1 MAGNI
6 GDLQFNLTANTS
18 QLERDVAAA
27 LRRLES
33 KGFNLGAGINA
44 RAFTQPLG
52 RITGAA
58 NEFQKSLDASNA
70 RVIAFGASAGAIYN
84 VQRAFTALIGS
95 TIEVQKSLTDINVIL
110 NASSKTLGQFGD
122 QLFEIA
128 RNSGQAFS
136 TVATAAGELARQ
148 GLTIEQTLKR
158 TSDAL
163 ILARLS
169 GLDAASSVEALTA
182 SINSFN
188 QSALD
193 STQIVNKLAS
203 VDAAFAVSSSDL
215 AEALKRVGSSAQD
228 VGVSFDELLAIV
240 ASVNQTTARGGAVIG
255 NSLKTIFTRIQ
266 RTDVLDQLESLG
278 VAVRDLEGNTA
289 PAIQVLTGLASKF
302 DQLGS
307 AQKAQVAELVGGVFQ
322 INVLKAAL
330 GDLSREYSVFGNALK
345 VSTNASDEAIRR
357 NEELNK
363 TLSALLNRT
372 VANLTKVGSEIGGL
386 TFAPA
391 IEKVLNGLNTALEGF
406 NVKGDSIG
414 SKIGKGIFEGIGSFV
429 SGPGLALLIGVFLKI
444 FGNLAKFTGDA
455 ARTILGL
462 NKEAQA
468 QAQIQERINNILA
481 QNPQLVQNIL
491 NKQTTLLQVERDI
504 LTVIQAQSQAR
515 QQSAAVATNISR
527 GLISKGVTVQGGAI
541 TARTKS
547 QGFIPNFSANREIMG
562 AISGGYMP
570 GQVRS
575 MNIPNY
581 GRITYNTAEE
591 VKRFPGLSQPGI
603 MPPEGSEAGK
613 NYKQKFKNKYGID
626 PYASKGFVPN
636 FLSAAQIAAR
646 LRRNEMTQEEATR
659 LGYKSTKQK
668 QAERTTPS
676 GIPVSSLSPLL
687 ALRSTG
693 GKQGYTFKPKD
704 GPQVNVTFPVIPFD
718 QQSTGFKL
726 SDLRTNLDKVI
737 DKSISDF
744 ATSIYKSRELTPPID
759 LPSTIEQARK
769 QADGLSGSIEGTI
782 GGIFESAFRAAFGRS
797 VKATKGGA
805 NFDVAKIPKDLGIF
819 FPGAVTG
826 IPGDFKSSDSDENR
840 RSMALKVLSNQQPA
854 LYSLLT
860 KRTASQGFIP
870 NFSPLEKAFSTEKS
884 LGGKPTL
891 DYKEGLGLYVRDGKT
906 QPNFAAVMR
915 DHPEG
920 MQRAIKNS
928 KMMQGMYGSGG
939 FIPNFQALD
948 PMSIFFL
955 AQSFLGGGGG
965 DAGDLEQIKL
975 EQQKYRS
982 LLRERNASLKL
993 LKEVETAAVRD
1004 EKAISYAR
1012 QEYNTSLSNLAQYQK
1027 QARLEGPIFT
1037 GRGATQA
1044 QRAADFARRG
1054 GVGGAFGRFG
1064 ARYGSGIALAA
1075 PLATGVASQFVGD
1088 DVTRVG
1094 RAQKAGVTGLGT
1106 IASFAGL
1113 GALVGGGPI
1122 GAGVGATVGA
1132 GIAIYDVFKQLKDI
1146 MPEVAKEIE
1155 DANERFNNLS
1165 AGAQALN
1172 TSLETLRTVQERSDI
1187 SAETRAK
1194 LVVKAN
1200 EDFANGLNQIALA
1213 SKPAADEILK
1223 LYQTLGDTPDLRE
1236 RINLELAK
1244 SRDIL
1249 DVSQSKGGFIKSS
1262 KDLEGLLD
1270 RFGPG
1275 FLTGTK
1281 GVSDLN
1287 AEELTRY
1294 RGLIGQQAQSL
1305 SKYFEGITGRELDVK
1320 GIEDLKRIYQE
1331 SSGNLDKIKQGL
1343 LGLDIPASQAEAII
1357 ALLGEGKGDL
1367 SPVFD
1372 AMLEIEKR
1380 MQAIRDAQANMQTEI
1395 ARGARPI
1402 TNIAELQQAFQRP
1415 GGITSTALGRID
1427 YRQLNEGL
1435 GIERNKAFT
1444 QDAIS
1449 QFTTLSNE
1457 VGNTSKGI
1465 ELMKGFVEEAAK
1477 AQKEYNDGVI
1487 TLTQASEKLK
1497 YTFDKIMFSQN
1508 ESRMFS
1514 DERAQAA
1521 MDLRRSA
1528 LRQGNFAEGFAPA
1541 ASFFDKFGDNAITTA
1556 DKINQSFANL
1566 AENMQ
1571 TGFEDAF
1578 GAFID
1583 GTKSAED
1590 AFRDFALNLA
1600 QQTIKEQFSIGL
1612 RSLLGNLTGGG
1623 GAATGIGGGGGIG
1636 GFLNNIFGGG
1646 GGGGGGLFGFA
1657 SGGRVRKY
1665 SGGGYVDGGSGVRD
1679 DVPAML
1685 TDGEYVLRKSAVNR
1699 YGKGMLDMLNQGGMV
1714 KGYAGGGGI
1723 TPGLG
1728 ERTAG
1733 SFINSL
1739 FSRGNDIS
1747 SYLNDPFLQ
1756 ANNRMVYR
1764 GGKGGSMLSQP
1775 VPFEGGKSLH
1785 ATPHFRQ
1792 AAGYANSGFN
1802 ASFRNVAGQ
1811 KYYIGS
1817 RANLPFTQQSQMVQ
1831 SFYNLE
1837 DRNIMRPGS
1846 GGSVYSEVM
1855 GNKVSGIKVK
1865 DFFNARVSDTVLNNL
1880 SPEQRSL
1887 ISMKYYDG
1895 LELNAAGGRKGQAF
1909 LTSADEAVKMPSFLR
1924 RQIDKEIKNARISA
1938 PGYMDKA
1945 TRGNYLGTLRAKNL
1959 SRGMTGSATFLDD
1972 VKMTAQLQGMNQGAI
1987 PKSSTL
1993 ATAKVSSTAMKP
2005 SLLGGLGSAFGRFF
2019 SGNPSFAYALP
2030 ISMMAQEASKGSLS
2044 GPALIAKIQA
2054 SSTFGGWTP
2063 DQLGIKGYAT
2073 GGGVSSLLSNRY
2085 DFYGAAGERLTTQYT
2100 PEAFATTVTGPEQ
2113 LGNVPALTGRFNIS
2127 DLLSSRAMV
2136 NEDNPMVALRNER
2149 FRGME
2154 SYQQQVANF
2163 KTGYNEQMRQ
2173 VEEARR
2179 KAQEEAN
2186 RINSERMAAYNRQRT
2201 GMLVGGLLNVGLQ
2214 GFSALSSSGF
2224 LGGGMQGLFGG
2235 GGGGGGGINIGGL
2248 FQDIAGRAIG
2258 FVQNAITGGG
2268 GMSGGTVG
2276 GISPEQQK
2284 YMSEQIRQG
2293 QRAGY
2298 QDPFRQQAQLFPQF
2312 GGAGGYGGGFG
2323 GSMFAQPSSSFGGF
2337 QYNVGLGT
2345 PAGFQTQFQNPLDF
2359 YRTNFANPV
2368 APLTYGRGNLITTN
2382 PYDSTRQFYAKGG
2395 LVKGYQ
2401 GGGKVES
2408 FVNRYY
2414 PYAVQA
2420 AQKLGT
2426 SPEAILSQ
2434 LALESGY
2441 GTSKLSGS
2449 FNLGGLTAG
2458 KNYKGSTVSLP
2469 ANKYDKNIGI
2479 YGNRTYR
2486 AYNSPQEFFDDYVAF
2501 LSRDRYKGALGI
2513 TDPAARASALA
2524 KAQYVMGD
2532 PNYSAKI
2539 QRIAGRLQPVIAQNM
2554 LSGATMMADYR
2565 TIQTELDRQIK
2576 YASNVGRNAMSTDV
2590 DPEGAFIT
2598 RGANISQRAPQQTAG
2613 FSFKLPQMFGTLDAP
2628 VRNPFAEANA
2638 PFFRPSGAPL
2648 KGPISTKTYTGP
2660 YVGPGR
2666 GGYPSYEAIK
2676 ARVQAQGTGT
2686 GGAGSLFPD
2695 YNKIA
2700 LDNLANQIFGGAGLA
2715 AQRLGGGAPSLY
2727 QDVGSLLDLRDRGNY
2742 ARIASR
2748 FAPFYGGTAQNR
2760 FLYQPS
2766 PSNFGQT
2773 GFNNYLK
2780 YIGLN
2785 PLTTSLDSLA
2795 SYRAP
2800 MTPGMYSPY
2809 AFASS
2814 YFGGFG
2820 GSGYQSGFSS
2830 TGNVFSN
2837 YFSTG
2842 SRLGITPSWQARAT
2856 GGPIYGGSSY
2866 RDDVPAMLM
2875 GGEYVIRKDVV
2886 DRMGQPFFD
2895 RLNRGQMNFAE
2906 GGPVGTGLPSIGVG
2920 GEGNGQQDNSRVQFI
2935 EALTKLLRS
2944 LDQLNKTVEEQ
2955 TRQQR
2960 DTKESQVTSTETET
2974 SGGGVT
2980 NNITISVNVDQNGKT
2995 TDTQK
3000 QENQDSSGND
3010 MNDQEKFKKT
3020 LERSRML
3027 SEMLR
3032 QQVLKVIVEEQRPG
3046 GVLYQGSKGRDMGR

>member
-6 GDLQFNLTANTS
+6 GDLQFNLSANTS
-18 QLERDVAAA
+18 QLERDVSAA

-33 KGFNLGAGINA
+33 KGFNLGAGINS

-110 NASSKTLGQFGD
+110 NANSKTLGQFGD
-122 QLFEIA
+122 QLFQIA
-128 RNSGQAFS
+128 RNTGQAFS

-163 ILARLS
+163 VLARLS

-266 RTDVLDQLESLG
+266 RTDVLDQLEALG

-289 PAIQVLTGLASKF
+289 PAIQVLTGLATKF
-302 DQLGS
+302 DQLGD
-307 AQKAQVAELVGGVFQ
+307 AQRAQVAELVGGVFQ

-345 VSTNASDEAIRR
+345 ISTNASDEAIRR

-363 TLSALLNRT
+363 TLAALLNRT

-386 TFAPA
+386 SFGPA
-391 IEKVLNGLNTALEGF
+391 IERVLDGLNTALEGF
-406 NVKGDSIG
+406 DVKGDSIG

-444 FGNLAKFTGDA
+444 FGNLAKFTADA
-455 ARTILGL
+455 AKTILNL
-462 NKEAQA
+462 NKESQA

-491 NKQTTLLQVERDI
+491 NKQTTLLQVEKDI

-515 QQSAAVATNISR
+515 QQSAAVAANISR
-527 GLISKGVTVQGGAI
+527 GLVSKGVTVQGGSI
-541 TARTKS
+541 TTKTKS
-547 QGFIPNFSANREIMG
+547 QGFIPNFSANKEIMG

-575 MNIPNY
+575 MSIPNY
-581 GRITYNTAEE
+581 GRVTYNTAEQ
-591 VKRFPGLSQPGI
+591 VKMFPGLSQPGI
-603 MPPEGSEAGK
+603 MPPESSDAGK
-613 NYKQKFKNKYGID
+613 AYKQKFKDRYGID
-626 PYASKGFVPN
+626 PYASKGFIPN
-636 FLSAAQIAAR
+636 FIDVNRASLNRTVTLGAQRISGEIYDVLKKSPEFAS
-646 LRRNEMTQEEATR
+646 QVYGSSKG
-659 LGYKSTKQK
+659 GYF
-668 QAERTTPS
+668 
-676 GIPVSSLSPLL
+676 
-687 ALRSTG
+687 LRSTANKDKALTYYKQETEKSVLAKGKGVLDENEIKKTGAVLVYPAFGAG
-693 GKQGYTFKPKD
+693 GLGSTTAKALKHSGKRSDNSPEFTFSTFGFPGSEGGLGAQLYEDVQKAIKAQVYTFIEKATLNPKD
-704 GPQVNVTFPVIPFD
+704 LFDDKRFDNYVN
-718 QQSTGFKL
+718 S
-726 SDLRTNLDKVI
+726 NLN
-737 DKSISDF
+737 
-744 ATSIYKSRELTPPID
+744 R
-759 LPSTIEQARK
+759 STIESA
-769 QADGLSGSIEGTI
+769 I
-782 GGIFESAFRAAFGRS
+782 GGIFEAGLKSAVFSAVDDPNAPLDLS
-797 VKATKGGA
+797 ADELKKLSTKFKGAEPLA
-805 NFDVAKIPKDLGIF
+805 NFSLGEVKNALN
-819 FPGAVTG
+819 PTQA
-826 IPGDFKSSDSDENR
+826 S
-840 RSMALKVLSNQQPA
+840 SMADKIASNQGYPLKTSKTKKA
-854 LYSLLT
+854 L
-860 KRTASQGFIP
+860 GFIP
-870 NFSPLEKAFSTEKS
+870 NFSPLDRAFSTEKS

-891 DYKEGLGLYVRDGKT
+891 DYKEGLGLYVRDGRT

-928 KMMQGMYGSGG
+928 KMMQGMNSAKG
-939 FIPNFQALD
+939 FIPNFQAID

-955 AQSFLGGGGG
+955 AQSFLGGKVDDVG
-965 DAGDLEQIKL
+965 LEQLKL
-975 EQQKYRS
+975 EQQKSRL
-982 LLRERNASLKL
+982 LLRERNASLRL
-993 LKEVETAAVRD
+993 LKDAESAAVRD

-1027 QARLEGPIFT
+1027 QARSEGPIFT

-1054 GVGGAFGRFG
+1054 GIGGAIGRFG

-1075 PLATGVASQFVGD
+1075 PVATGIASQFVGD
-1088 DVTRVG
+1088 EVTRVG
-1094 RAQKAGVTGLGT
+1094 RAQRAGVTGLGT
-1106 IASFAGL
+1106 VASFAGL
-1113 GALVGGGPI
+1113 GALVGGPI

-1132 GIAIYDVFKQLKDI
+1132 GLAIYDVFKQLKDI

-1155 DANERFNNLS
+1155 DANEKFNNLS
-1165 AGAQALN
+1165 AGAQGLN
-1172 TSLETLRTVQERSDI
+1172 TALETLRTVQERSDI

-1200 EDFANGLNQIALA
+1200 EDFASSLNQISLV

-1236 RINLELAK
+1236 RINLELGRA
-1244 SRDIL
+1244 RGGLDI
-1249 DVSQSKGGFIKSS
+1249 VQSKGGFIKSS
-1262 KDLEGLLD
+1262 RDLESLLD
-1270 RFGPG
+1270 RFGPS
-1275 FLTGTK
+1275 FLTGAKKTT
-1281 GVSDLN
+1281 DLN
-1287 AEELTRY
+1287 AEEQLRY
-1294 RGLIGQQAQSL
+1294 KGIITQQAQSL
-1305 SKYFEGITGRELDVK
+1305 SKYFEGVTGRELNIQ
-1320 GIEDLKRIYQE
+1320 GIEDLKKVYQQ
-1331 SSGNLDKIKQGL
+1331 SNGNIDKIKQGL
-1343 LGLDIPASQAEAII
+1343 LGLNIPADQAEAITQ
-1357 ALLGEGKGDL
+1357 LLKEGKGDL
-1367 SPVFD
+1367 TPVFD

-1380 MQAIRDAQANMQTEI
+1380 MQAIKDAQAAMALQVSSGQI
-1395 ARGARPI
+1395 PI
-1402 TNIAELQQAFQRP
+1402 TNIAQLQQAFQRP

-1435 GIERNKAFT
+1435 GIERNKVFT
-1444 QDAIS
+1444 QDVIS

-1477 AQKEYNDGVI
+1477 VQKDYNNGVI

-1497 YTFDKIMFSQN
+1497 YTFDKIMFQQN
-1508 ESRMFS
+1508 ESKMFS

-1528 LRQGNFAEGFAPA
+1528 LRQGNFAEGFNPLN
-1541 ASFFDKFGDNAITTA
+1541 SFFDKFGDNAITTA

-1578 GAFID
+1578 GAFLD
-1583 GTKSAED
+1583 GTKTAED

-1623 GAATGIGGGGGIG
+1623 GAATGIGGLFGG
-1636 GFLNNIFGGG
+1636 GGG
-1646 GGGGGGLFGFA
+1646 GGGGGGLFGFLSNLFGGGGGGFA
-1657 SGGRVRKY
+1657 KGGRVRGY
-1665 SGGGYVDGGSGVRD
+1665 SSGGYVDGGSGTRD
-1679 DVPAML
+1679 DIPAML
-1685 TDGEYVLRKSAVNR
+1685 QDGEYVLRKSAVNR
-1699 YGKGMLDMLNQGGMV
+1699 YGLGMLNMLN
-1714 KGYAGGGGI
+1714 
-1723 TPGLG
+1723 
-1728 ERTAG
+1728 
-1733 SFINSL
+1733 
-1739 FSRGNDIS
+1739 
-1747 SYLNDPFLQ
+1747 
-1756 ANNRMVYR
+1756 
-1764 GGKGGSMLSQP
+1764 
-1775 VPFEGGKSLH
+1775 
-1785 ATPHFRQ
+1785 
-1792 AAGYANSGFN
+1792 
-1802 ASFRNVAGQ
+1802 
-1811 KYYIGS
+1811 
-1817 RANLPFTQQSQMVQ
+1817 
-1831 SFYNLE
+1831 
-1837 DRNIMRPGS
+1837 
-1846 GGSVYSEVM
+1846 
-1855 GNKVSGIKVK
+1855 
-1865 DFFNARVSDTVLNNL
+1865 
-1880 SPEQRSL
+1880 
-1887 ISMKYYDG
+1887 
-1895 LELNAAGGRKGQAF
+1895 AGGR
-1909 LTSADEAVKMPSFLR
+1909 VR
-1924 RQIDKEIKNARISA
+1924 
-1938 PGYMDKA
+1938 
-1945 TRGNYLGTLRAKNL
+1945 
-1959 SRGMTGSATFLDD
+1959 
-1972 VKMTAQLQGMNQGAI
+1972 
-1987 PKSSTL
+1987 
-1993 ATAKVSSTAMKP
+1993 
-2005 SLLGGLGSAFGRFF
+2005 
-2019 SGNPSFAYALP
+2019 
-2030 ISMMAQEASKGSLS
+2030 
-2044 GPALIAKIQA
+2044 
-2054 SSTFGGWTP
+2054 
-2063 DQLGIKGYAT
+2063 GYAT
-2073 GGGVSSLLSNRY
+2073 GGSVNALLQNAY
-2085 DFYGAAGERLTTQYT
+2085 DFYGVKGERLTTQYT

-2136 NEDNPMVALRNER
+2136 NEENPMVALRNER
-2149 FRGME
+2149 FLGMQN
-2154 SYQQQVANF
+2154 YQQQVANF

-2179 KAQEEAN
+2179 KAQEEADK
-2186 RINSERMAAYNRQRT
+2186 INSERRAAYNRQRT
-2201 GMLVGGLLNVGLQ
+2201 GMLIGGLLNVGLQ

-2248 FQDIAGRAIG
+2248 FQDIAGRGIG
-2258 FVQNAITGGG
+2258 FLEKALTGGFG
-2268 GMSGGTVG
+2268 TGLQGGTVG
-2276 GISPEQQK
+2276 GFSPEAQK
-2284 YMSEQIRQG
+2284 YMKQQIEQG
-2293 QRAGY
+2293 QLTGF
-2298 QDPFRQQAQLFPQF
+2298 QDPFVQRAQLFPQF
-2312 GGAGGYGGGFG
+2312 GGQGGFGGGFG
-2323 GSMFAQPSSSFGGF
+2323 GSMFAQPSSTFGGF

-2345 PAGFQTQFQNPLDF
+2345 PAGFATQTQSIQDY

-2382 PYDSTRQFYAKGG
+2382 PYDRTRQFYAKGG

-2458 KNYKGSTVSLP
+2458 KNYKGSTVALP
-2469 ANKYDKNIGI
+2469 ANRFDKNVGI

-2486 AYNSPQEFFDDYVAF
+2486 AYTSPQEFFDDYVTF

-2513 TDPAARASALA
+2513 TDPTARASALA
-2524 KAQYVMGD
+2524 RAGYVAGD

-2565 TIQTELDRQIK
+2565 TIQNEFDKQIK
-2576 YASNVGRNAMSTDV
+2576 YASNVSRDVMSTDI

-2598 RGANISQRAPQQTAG
+2598 RGANISQRAPQQMSG
-2613 FSFKLPQMFGTLDAP
+2613 FAFKLPQMFGALDVP

-2638 PFFRPSGAPL
+2638 PFFKPSGAPL
-2648 KGPISTKTYTGP
+2648 KGPISTKTYPGP

-2686 GGAGSLFPD
+2686 GGAGLLFPD

-2727 QDVGSLLDLRDRGNY
+2727 QNIGNLLDLRDRGNY

-2748 FAPFYGGTAQNR
+2748 FAPFYGGTPQNR
-2760 FLYQPS
+2760 FLYQPT

-2773 GFNNYLK
+2773 GFNNYMR

-2785 PLTTSLDSLA
+2785 PLTTSLDTLA
-2795 SYRAP
+2795 SYKAP

-2830 TGNVFSN
+2830 NGNIFSN

-2886 DRMGQPFFD
+2886 DRMGEPFFN
-2895 RLNRGQMNFAE
+2895 RLNRGQLQGFAE
-2906 GGPVGTGLPSIGVG
+2906 GGPVGTGLPSIGIG
-2920 GEGNGQQDNSRVQFI
+2920 GEAGGQQDNSRVQFI

-2955 TRQQR
+2955 TREQR
-2960 DTKESQVTSTETET
+2960 DAKEAQTEVTQTET
-2974 SGGGVT
+2974 GGGVT

-3000 QENQDSSGND
+3000 QENQDTSGND

>member
-6 GDLQFNLTANTS
+6 GDLQVSLTANTS
-18 QLERDVAAA
+18 QLERDVSAA

-95 TIEVQKSLTDINVIL
+95 TIEVQKSLADINVIL
-110 NASSKTLGQFGD
+110 NASSKSLGQFGD

-182 SINSFN
+182 AINSFN

-193 STQIVNKLAS
+193 STQITNKLAS
-203 VDAAFAVSSSDL
+203 VDAAFAVSSADL

-266 RTDVLDQLESLG
+266 RTDVLDQLEALG

-289 PAIQVLTGLASKF
+289 PAIQVLTGLATKF
-302 DQLGS
+302 DQLGD
-307 AQKAQVAELVGGVFQ
+307 AQRAQIAELVGGVFQ

-345 VSTNASDEAIRR
+345 ISTNASDEAIRR

-386 TFAPA
+386 SFQPA
-391 IEKVLNGLNTALEGF
+391 IERVLNGLNAALEGF
-406 NVKGDSIG
+406 DVKGDSIG

-444 FGNLAKFTGDA
+444 FGNLAKFTADA
-455 ARTILGL
+455 AKTILNL
-462 NKEAQA
+462 NKESQA

-515 QQSAAVATNISR
+515 QQSAAVASNISR
-527 GLISKGVTVQGGAI
+527 GLVSRGVTVQGGAI
-541 TARTKS
+541 TTRTKS
-547 QGFIPNFSANREIMG
+547 QGFVPNFSANKEIMG

-581 GRITYNTAEE
+581 GRVTYNTAEQ
-591 VKRFPGLSQPGI
+591 VKMFPGLSQPGI
-603 MPPEGSEAGK
+603 MPPESSDAGRA
-613 NYKQKFKNKYGID
+613 YKQKFKNKYSID
-626 PYASKGFVPN
+626 PYANKGFIPN
-636 FLSAAQIAAR
+636 FALSPSKIAAR
-646 LRRNEMTQEEATR
+646 LSRGTMTQEQAAA
-659 LGYKSTKQK
+659 LGYKSTRQK
-668 QAERTTPS
+668 QSEKTS
-676 GIPVSSLSPLL
+676 FGIPVQSISPLL
-687 ALRSTG
+687 ALRSSG
-693 GKQGYTFKPKD
+693 AKQGYTFKPKD
-704 GPQVNVTFPVIPFD
+704 GPPIDVRFPVIPFD

-726 SDLRTNLDKVI
+726 TDLRGNLDKVI

-744 ATSIYKSRELTPPID
+744 ATSIYRSRQLNPPID

-797 VKATKGGA
+797 VKGTTGGA
-805 NFDVAKIPKDLGIF
+805 NFDVARIPKDLGIF
-819 FPGAVTG
+819 FPGATTG

-840 RSMALKVLSNQQPA
+840 RSMALKILSNQYPS
-854 LYSLLT
+854 LYKSLT
-860 KRTASQGFIP
+860 SRTASSGFIP
-870 NFSPLEKAFSTEKS
+870 NFSPLDRAFSTEKN

-891 DYKEGLGLYVRDGKT
+891 DYKEGLGLYVRDGRT

-920 MQRAIKNS
+920 MQKAIKNS
-928 KMMQGMYGSGG
+928 KMMQGMNSAGG
-939 FIPNFQALD
+939 FIPNFQAID

-955 AQSFLGGGGG
+955 AQSFLGGRGG
-965 DAGDLEQIKL
+965 DAGDLEQVKL
-975 EQQKYRS
+975 EQQKYRQ
-982 LLRERNASLKL
+982 LLKERNLNL
-993 LKEVETAAVRD
+993 RVLKEVETAAIKD
-1004 EKAISYAR
+1004 EKAINYAR

-1037 GRGATQA
+1037 GRGTTQA

-1054 GVGGAFGRFG
+1054 GVGGAVGRFG

-1088 DVTRVG
+1088 EVTRTG
-1094 RAQKAGVTGLGT
+1094 RAQRAGVTGLGT
-1106 IASFAGL
+1106 VASFAGL
-1113 GALVGGGPI
+1113 GALVGGPI

-1165 AGAQALN
+1165 AGAQGLN
-1172 TSLETLRTVQERSDI
+1172 TALETLRTAQERSDI

-1200 EDFANGLNQIALA
+1200 EDFATSLNQIALV
-1213 SKPAADEILK
+1213 SKPASDEILK

-1236 RINLELAK
+1236 RINLELGKARE
-1244 SRDIL
+1244 SLDI
-1249 DVSQSKGGFIKSS
+1249 VQSKGGFIKSS

-1270 RFGPG
+1270 RFGPS
-1275 FLTGTK
+1275 FLTGAR
-1281 GVSDLN
+1281 GAADLN
-1287 AEELTRY
+1287 AEEQLRY
-1294 RGLIGQQAQSL
+1294 KGLIGQQAQSL
-1305 SKYFEGITGRELDVK
+1305 TKYFEGVTGRELNIQ
-1320 GIEDLKRIYQE
+1320 GIEDLKKVYQQ
-1331 SSGNLDKIKQGL
+1331 SNGNIDKIKQGL
-1343 LGLDIPASQAEAII
+1343 LGLNVPADQAEAITQ
-1357 ALLGEGKGDL
+1357 LLKEGKGDL
-1367 SPVFD
+1367 TPVFD
-1372 AMLEIEKR
+1372 AMLEIEER
-1380 MQAIRDAQANMQTEI
+1380 MQSIRDAQAAVNLRVSSGQV
-1395 ARGARPI
+1395 PI
-1402 TNIAELQQAFQRP
+1402 TNISQLQQAFQRP
-1415 GGITSTALGRID
+1415 GGITPAALGRVD

-1435 GIERNKAFT
+1435 GIERNKAFS
-1444 QDAIS
+1444 QDFIS
-1449 QFTTLSNE
+1449 QFATLSNE

-1465 ELMKGFVEEAAK
+1465 EVMKGFVEEAAK
-1477 AQKEYNDGVI
+1477 VQKDYNTGVI

-1497 YTFDKIMFSQN
+1497 YTFDKIMFAQN

-1514 DERAQAA
+1514 DERAQGA

-1528 LRQGNFAEGFAPA
+1528 LRQGNFAEGFDPLT
-1541 ASFFDKFGDNAITTA
+1541 SFFDKFGDNAITTA

-1578 GAFID
+1578 GAFLD
-1583 GTKSAED
+1583 GTKTAED

-1636 GFLNNIFGGG
+1636 GFLNNLFGGG
-1646 GGGGGGLFGFA
+1646 GGGGFGFA
-1657 SGGRVRKY
+1657 KGGRVRGY
-1665 SGGGYVDGGSGVRD
+1665 SGGGYVDGGSGLKD

-1685 TDGEYVLRKSAVNR
+1685 QDGEYVLRKSAVNR
-1699 YGKGMLDMLNQGGMV
+1699 YGLGMLNMLNAGGRV
-1714 KGYAGGGGI
+1714 KGYA
-1723 TPGLG
+1723 
-1728 ERTAG
+1728 
-1733 SFINSL
+1733 
-1739 FSRGNDIS
+1739 
-1747 SYLNDPFLQ
+1747 
-1756 ANNRMVYR
+1756 V
-1764 GGKGGSMLSQP
+1764 
-1775 VPFEGGKSLH
+1775 
-1785 ATPHFRQ
+1785 
-1792 AAGYANSGFN
+1792 
-1802 ASFRNVAGQ
+1802 
-1811 KYYIGS
+1811 
-1817 RANLPFTQQSQMVQ
+1817 
-1831 SFYNLE
+1831 
-1837 DRNIMRPGS
+1837 
-1846 GGSVYSEVM
+1846 GGSV
-1855 GNKVSGIKVK
+1855 
-1865 DFFNARVSDTVLNNL
+1865 NALL
-1880 SPEQRSL
+1880 Q
-1887 ISMKYYDG
+1887 
-1895 LELNAAGGRKGQAF
+1895 NA
-1909 LTSADEAVKMPSFLR
+1909 
-1924 RQIDKEIKNARISA
+1924 
-1938 PGYMDKA
+1938 
-1945 TRGNYLGTLRAKNL
+1945 
-1959 SRGMTGSATFLDD
+1959 
-1972 VKMTAQLQGMNQGAI
+1972 
-1987 PKSSTL
+1987 
-1993 ATAKVSSTAMKP
+1993 
-2005 SLLGGLGSAFGRFF
+2005 
-2019 SGNPSFAYALP
+2019 
-2030 ISMMAQEASKGSLS
+2030 
-2044 GPALIAKIQA
+2044 
-2054 SSTFGGWTP
+2054 
-2063 DQLGIKGYAT
+2063 
-2073 GGGVSSLLSNRY
+2073 Y
-2085 DFYGAAGERLTTQYT
+2085 DFYGVGGERLTTQYT

-2113 LGNVPALTGRFNIS
+2113 LGNIPALTGRFNIS

-2136 NEDNPMVALRNER
+2136 SEDNPMVALRNER
-2149 FRGME
+2149 FLGMQN
-2154 SYQQQVANF
+2154 YQQQVANF

-2179 KAQEEAN
+2179 KAQEEAD
-2186 RINSERMAAYNRQRT
+2186 RINSERRAAFNRQRT
-2201 GMLVGGLLNVGLQ
+2201 GMLIGGLLNVGLQ
-2214 GFSALSSSGF
+2214 GFSALSSM
-2224 LGGGMQGLFGG
+2224 GGGGGLFGGLFGG
-2235 GGGGGGGINIGGL
+2235 GGGGGGLNIGGL
-2248 FQDIAGRAIG
+2248 FQDIAGRGIG
-2258 FVQNAITGGG
+2258 FLEKALTGGFG
-2268 GMSGGTVG
+2268 TGLQGGTVG
-2276 GISPEQQK
+2276 GLSPEASK
-2284 YMSEQIRQG
+2284 YMKQQIEQG
-2293 QRAGY
+2293 QLTGFR
-2298 QDPFRQQAQLFPQF
+2298 DPFVQQAQLFPQF
-2312 GGAGGYGGGFG
+2312 GGQGGFGGGFG
-2323 GSMFAQPSSSFGGF
+2323 GSMFSQPSSSFGGF

-2345 PAGFQTQFQNPLDF
+2345 PAGFQTQTQNIQDY

-2368 APLTYGRGNLITTN
+2368 APLTYGRGNLIIATN
-2382 PYDSTRQFYAKGG
+2382 PYDRTGQFYAKGG

-2414 PYAVQA
+2414 PYAIQA

-2486 AYNSPQEFFDDYVAF
+2486 AYNSPQEFFDDYVKF

-2598 RGANISQRAPQQTAG
+2598 RGANISQRAPQQMAG

-2676 ARVQAQGTGT
+2676 ARVQGQGTGT

-2715 AQRLGGGAPSLY
+2715 AQRLGGGATSLY

-2742 ARIASR
+2742 ARIAAR
-2748 FAPFYGGTAQNR
+2748 FAPFYGGTPQNR
-2760 FLYQPS
+2760 LLYQPT

-2773 GFNNYLK
+2773 GFNNYMK

-2886 DRMGQPFFD
+2886 DRMGEPFFN
-2895 RLNRGQMNFAE
+2895 RLNRGQVQGFAE

-2920 GEGNGQQDNSRVQFI
+2920 GEGGGQQDNSRVQFI

-2955 TRQQR
+2955 TREQR
-2960 DTKESQVTSTETET
+2960 DAKEAQTEVTQTET
-2974 SGGGVT
+2974 GGGVT
-2980 NNITISVNVDQNGKT
+2980 NNISISVNVDQNGKT

-3000 QENQDSSGND
+3000 QENQDTSGND

-3032 QQVLKVIVEEQRPG
+3032 QQVLKVITEEQRPG